1 MTKNTFGCVISW
13 HTVSLS
19 DIFSWKSFWWLVS
32 QDVIVVCCYSGMWL
46 VSVFPLAVVSLRRLL
61 CGAGEHILFS
71 SAHWSQVCLTIP
83 VSSDCCGQRK
93 GPVVATATWALH
105 HPGPW
110 SSEFGERKEAMR
122 EVEGRRG
129 ERGEERRVW
138 NEFNKKRIGKSVKSV
153 NGEMKEDETEREWR
167 RKWSQCKPDYQEKDF

>member
-46 VSVFPLAVVSLRRLL
+46 VSVFPLAGVCLRRLL

-71 SAHWSQVCLTIP
+71 SAHWSWARLTIP
-83 VSSDCCGQRK
+83 VSSDCLEQRK
-93 GPVVATATWALH
+93 GPVVATATCSE
-105 HPGPW
+105 PW
-110 SSEFGERKEAMR
+110 VRSLARGK
-122 EVEGRRG
+122 RRWEKWMGG
-129 ERGEERRVW
+129 ERGEVRRVW
-138 NEFNKKRIGKSVKSV
+138 NEYNKKRIGKSVKSV